1 MGIELESETRIVV
14 GRLPAPTDPDRPW
27 WWESSTTVD
36 GSDLTVAGFARSES
50 DAILEAAASTL
61 DLWVGL
67 DRSRATQPVAP
78 KVTLERDIWAG
89 NGDRPLER
97 IPDAEP
103 STRG

>member
-36 GSDLTVAGFARSES
+36 GTQLTVAGFARSES

-61 DLWVGL
+61 DLQAAV
-67 DRSRATQPVAP
+67 DRSPAARPAAP
-78 KVTLERDIWAG
+78 RVTPERDIWAG
-89 NGDRPLER
+89 NGDRPGER

-103 STRG
+103 SARG